1 MHPLFEGT
9 SSLTDQEIEDK
20 IILLNRR
27 YFQTQNPQVQTQIT
41 SLLDDYKLELESRR
55 ARQKLDAQQQQEKKL
70 ESNAKSTSNQQLK
83 SKKT

>member
-55 ARQKLDAQQQQEKKL
+55 ARKKLEAQQQQENGETGLDNLIKV
-70 ESNAKSTSNQQLK
+70 S
-83 SKKT
+83 